1 MPREDSAQLL
11 QQAVRCHQSGA
22 LDEAETIYR
31 RLLAQEGDHADALHL
46 LGLVHYARG
55 ELDAAV
61 ELVDKAVAAAPRA
74 AVFRFNL
81 GNILRD
87 AGDLAA
93 ALAAYREAVA
103 LQPDEADFH
112 NNLGQACEEAG
123 QFDEAVACYRRAVA
137 LADDDA
143 TAWVNLALALQR
155 LGRRDEAATA
165 YRRVIDLEPSHA
177 QALNNLGGLLQ
188 AAGDFQAA
196 AQCYLAAVQADPALA
211 EAHRNYGGLLEAA
224 GDREGALCY
233 YREALRLKPD
243 YAEVAYVLA
252 ALQGGAAPS
261 AAPGAY
267 VAALFD
273 QYADEFD
280 THLTG
285 VLGYRTPSMLR
296 DLFARCG
303 GGSDLRVLD
312 LGCGTGLAGAAF
324 RDAAAH
330 LAGVDLSPRM
340 VDKARQRAVYDEL
353 LVDDVVAALQAV
365 PQAWD
370 LLLAADV
377 FVYLGD
383 LAPVFAAARCALQ
396 SAGRLLFSVEQ
407 GGVDTFVLREA
418 GRYAH
423 GAGYVRTLA
432 TRYGF
437 AVLAQ
442 EEAVLRQNLGVD
454 VSGWLYALQKQ

>member
-1 MPREDSAQLL
+1 MPPDDSAQLL
-11 QQAVRCHQSGA
+11 QQAVRCHQDGE
-22 LDEAETIYR
+22 LDAAEQIYR
-31 RLLAQEGDHADALHL
+31 RILALDGNHADALHL
-46 LGLVHYARG
+46 LGLVRYARG
-55 ELDAAV
+55 DMAAAA
-61 ELVDKAVAAAPRA
+61 ELVRRAVAAAPRV

-87 AGDLAA
+87 AGDVAA

-103 LQPDEADFH
+103 LQPDEADYH

-123 QFDEAVACYRRAVA
+123 LLDEAAACYRRAVA
-137 LADDDA
+137 LADGDVTVWA
-143 TAWVNLALALQR
+143 NLALVLQQQ
-155 LGRRDEAATA
+155 GQSGEAAAA
-165 YRRVIDLEPSHA
+165 YRRVIALEPRHA

-188 AAGDFQAA
+188 GAGDFNAA

-224 GDREGALCY
+224 GDREGALHH

-243 YAEVAYVLA
+243 YAEVAYILA
-252 ALQGGAAPS
+252 ALQGGVAPG

-273 QYADEFD
+273 QYADGFD
-280 THLTG
+280 AHLTG
-285 VLGYRTPSMLR
+285 VLGYRTPAMLH
-296 DLFARCG
+296 DLFARSG
-303 GGSDLRVLD
+303 GGSGLRVLD

-324 RDAAAH
+324 RAAAGH

-340 VDKARQRAVYDEL
+340 VDKARQRAIYDEL
-353 LVDDVVAALQAV
+353 VVGDVVTALQAA
-365 PQAWD
+365 PRAWD

-383 LAPVFAAARCALQ
+383 LAPLFAAARQALCPG
-396 SAGRLLFSVEQ
+396 GRMLFSVEQ
-407 GGVDTFVLREA
+407 GGHGFVLREA

-423 GAGYVRTLA
+423 AASYVRA
-432 TRYGF
+432 VAAEHGF
-437 AVLAQ
+437 DVLA
-442 EEAVLRQNLGVD
+442 EESAVLRQNLGVD
-454 VSGWLYALQKQ
+454 VAGWLYALQVR